1 MALIPWALRA
11 PADLSDLNVAR
22 GDTTLPHFA
31 TLCHTLSVKHV
42 GIRLELLTLYVEAQA
57 GDQQYPSGLWS
68 DTLHHIL
75 DGLST

>member
-11 PADLSDLNVAR
+11 PADLNVANAA
-22 GDTTLPHFA
+22 TLYFA
-31 TLCHTLSVKHV
+31 TLCHTLSVKHL
-42 GIRLELLTLYVEAQA
+42 GIRLEVLTLYVEAQA